1 MEMSRAIDT
10 SVCKEIAL
18 ERGTT
23 RLQRGANKDARGA
36 CVCNFIVRS
45 SFKQGRERP
54 RVGMRKED
62 YEKSSEEGRSR
73 QVLAIAID

>member
-1 MEMSRAIDT
+1 MAMSRAIDT
-10 SVCKEIAL
+10 SVCKEIAV

-45 SFKQGRERP
+45 SSNKDVRDQGS
-54 RVGMRKED
+54 G
-62 YEKSSEEGRSR
+62 
-73 QVLAIAID
+73 